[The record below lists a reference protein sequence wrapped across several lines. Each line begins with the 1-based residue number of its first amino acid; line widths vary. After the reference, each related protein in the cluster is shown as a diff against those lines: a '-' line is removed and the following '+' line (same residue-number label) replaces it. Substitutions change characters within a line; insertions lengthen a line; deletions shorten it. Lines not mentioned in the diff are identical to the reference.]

1 MAEDEMVGWHHRL
14 KGHECEQTLGVGDG
28 QGGLAC
34 CSPWCRKDSDT
45 TERLNNSKNNRA
57 FTVKAACAPASPPAA
72 AYFSHKEAIQ
82 GHQGHFLRPCPARQ
96 THLFAC
102 SYNLSLSPPKS
113 QEGSGPHCGGSTS
126 LAGNSL

>member
-45 TERLNNSKNNRA
+45 TERLNNSKNTRA
-57 FTVKAACAPASPPAA
+57 LQSKLRVFQPVRLLQLISATKKLSKATKVTS
-72 AYFSHKEAIQ
+72 F
-82 GHQGHFLRPCPARQ
+82 GHARLDR
-96 THLFAC
+96 H
-102 SYNLSLSPPKS
+102 
-113 QEGSGPHCGGSTS
+113 TS
-126 LAGNSL
+126 LHAPTTYP